1 MLPWSVIA
9 TAAHAELFG
18 PLGELSDA
26 QRAVEK
32 RVLRVDVEVNELGG
46 HRSRFIPSRLRGGAR
61 F

>member
-9 TAAHAELFG
+9 TRAHAELFG
-18 PLGELSDA
+18 ALGQLSDA

-46 HRSRFIPSRLRGGAR
+46 HGRGSIPSRLRGGAR